1 MLKIGVMGG
10 SFDPIHYGHLSL
22 ASLAAFKF
30 GLDLVAFVPTNFS
43 LQKKPVASPLDRCA
57 MVSMAIS
64 NDSRFFLS
72 KVDIERG
79 GVTFAFDTL
88 SDLLSL
94 YSPCRLFFI
103 LGIDALLGIEK
114 WKNWQDLFD
123 MTKFIVSERPG
134 YPISL
139 PKKIEEK
146 VEIFSP
152 PLLSISSTLIRKRVA
167 KGEPID
173 YLTGPL
179 VCSFIR
185 ERGLYR

>member
-1 MLKIGVMGG
+1 
-10 SFDPIHYGHLSL
+10 
-22 ASLAAFKF
+22 
-30 GLDLVAFVPTNFS
+30 
-43 LQKKPVASPLDRCA
+43 
-57 MVSMAIS
+57 
-64 NDSRFFLS
+64 
-72 KVDIERG
+72 
-79 GVTFAFDTL
+79 
-88 SDLLSL
+88 
-94 YSPCRLFFI
+94 
-103 LGIDALLGIEK
+103 
-114 WKNWQDLFD
+114 

-134 YPISL
+134 YTISL